1 MSDQP
6 SGSSALPL
14 ATDSPPINSGAPTD
28 HWPKRRFTVL
38 LILFFAAH
46 VALIFVF
53 GTRKPIL
60 PLPSGPTP
68 HLQLVDGAN
77 ELVALSNPTLFVRPN
92 AHDGATAFW
101 RNLPPVSPPSF
112 DWPEL
117 PHYLQPVPAVFGA
130 AFHEF
135 IQRRQPV
142 GLPLD
147 FKPAPTPVAPEIT
160 FESPVPSE
168 STFELSAELAHRRL
182 LNSLVL
188 PSWPRNNVL
197 APSTVQVLV
206 DPAGNV
212 MSSVVL
218 PASGMRTIGDIEVDA
233 KALELI
239 RQLRFAPAA
248 QPTVGDLTFH
258 WHTIP
263 TNTPPAALP

>member
-6 SGSSALPL
+6 PGSSALPL
-14 ATDSPPINSGAPTD
+14 ATDGPPIAPAPLAD
-28 HWPKRRFTVL
+28 HWTKRRFIVL
-38 LILFFAAH
+38 LILFLAAH

-53 GTRKPIL
+53 GTRKPIV
-60 PLPSGPTP
+60 PLPPGPIP
-68 HLQLVDGAN
+68 HLQLVDSAN

-101 RNLPPVSPPSF
+101 RNLPAVSQPNF

-117 PHYLQPVPAVFGA
+117 PHYLQPVPADFGA
-130 AFHEF
+130 TFHEF
-135 IQRRQPV
+135 IQHSQPA
-142 GLPLD
+142 GFPLD
-147 FKPAPTPVAPEIT
+147 FKPAPTAVVPDVT
-160 FESPVPSE
+160 YESPVPSE
-168 STFELSAELAHRRL
+168 STLELSDELAQRRL

-218 PASGMRTIGDIEVDA
+218 PASGVRTVGDSEVDA
-233 KALELI
+233 KALELV
-239 RQLRFAPAA
+239 RTLRFAAAA

-258 WHTIP
+258 WHTVP
-263 TNTPPAALP
+263 TNIPPATIP